1 MRHKFAKFLIDLIKI
16 LSSKLQEPLNE
27 KKDGIDQNGLSE
39 AKSIE
44 NQRISLALDR
54 YYEDFTRIVHFFLSF
69 YFILFLSLFLISFFF
84 SIAF

>member
-16 LSSKLQEPLNE
+16 LSSKLQEPLND

-54 YYEDFTRIVHFFLSF
+54 YYEDFTRIVHFFFHFILF
-69 YFILFLSLFLISFFF
+69 YFFLSLFLISFFF
-84 SIAF
+84 KKK